1 MLLSALAFLAGT
13 CLLLL
18 ASKIPNPVW
27 LIAIAA
33 ATLPIFR
40 FGLLRYA
47 AWIALGY
54 CWAAWQADSL
64 LNKNLPIDLAG
75 RDVQVQGVVNS
86 LPEQLHGARTR
97 FYFAVTAYQSPQG
110 WQPIHITARLN
121 WYRSAVAMQ
130 AGEKW
135 QLRVR
140 LKEPHG
146 LSNPG
151 GFDFER
157 WLFSRGVRATGYV
170 KKSPVNQR
178 IADSAGHAP
187 DRLRQRIAEYL
198 ISLDLPAE
206 SIALLRALTVGDRAG
221 MTHPQWKVLQAT
233 GTTHLLAISG
243 LHVGLV
249 ATLVFAVSRRAWAW
263 SGAVRYWPAPR
274 FAALAAMLAALGYAL
289 LAGFQVPAQRAL
301 IMVWVWMLAI
311 LMDGRARPWQ
321 VLGAALWLILV
332 LDPLAALGAGFWL
345 SFGAVAL
352 IFFLTGDRH
361 GRAGRTRRLLTLQA
375 GLVSGL
381 MPLTW
386 LWFQQSSLM
395 ALPANLLA
403 IPWVGILVVPL
414 LLLAVV
420 LLPGF
425 TPVSQVL
432 FHMAAWL
439 LDTLW
444 LWLDWLAGFP
454 GALWSSP
461 VGNPVWLWWCTFGV
475 LVFMLPRA
483 CRTAPLA
490 IILLIPAFLGAPE
503 RPGKGD
509 LWVTLLDVGQGLSV
523 VLVTSR
529 HVIVY
534 DAGPGFPSGYD
545 TGSAVVAPFLVTRGF
560 RKIDRLIVSH
570 GDNDHRGG
578 VVSLLQQLPAAS
590 IHSGDPAALK
600 NISAEQCH
608 AGHHWTWDQ
617 VNFAYLAP
625 SQPETGNNGSCVLQ
639 VSTIDGRSILL
650 PGDIE
655 KPVERL
661 LLKTQGI
668 NLSADVLVA
677 PHHGSLSSSTPAF
690 LERVRPELVLF
701 AVGYQNRFGF
711 PSHKVRERYKSI
723 GAELMNT
730 ADHGAISIRFDSG
743 KPLKTGSWRAQ
754 TRRLWHSPAP

>member
-18 ASKIPNPVW
+18 AAKIPNPVW
-27 LIAIAA
+27 LIAVAT

-47 AWIALGY
+47 AWIVLGY

-64 LNKNLPIDLAG
+64 LNKNLPVELAG

-86 LPEQLHGARTR
+86 LPEQLHGGRTR
-97 FYFAVTAYQSPQG
+97 FYFAVTAYRSPQG
-110 WQPIHITARLN
+110 WQPIQIPARLT
-121 WYRSAVAMQ
+121 WYRGALAMQ

-170 KKSPVNQR
+170 KKSPINR
-178 IADSAGHAP
+178 RSADSAGHSP

-198 ISLDLPAE
+198 NSLDLPAE

-221 MTHPQWKVLQAT
+221 MTRPQWQVLQAT

-249 ATLVFAVSRRAWAW
+249 ATLVFAFSRRAWAW

-289 LAGFQVPAQRAL
+289 LAGFQVPARRAL

-321 VLGAALWLILV
+321 VLGAALWLILL

-361 GRAGRTRRLLTLQA
+361 GRNGRIRRLLTLQA

-420 LLPGF
+420 LLPGV

-461 VGNPVWLWWCTFGV
+461 VVNPVWLWWCAFGV

-483 CRTAPLA
+483 FRTAPLA
-490 IILLIPAFLGAPE
+490 IILLMPAFLGAPE

-509 LWVTLLDVGQGLSV
+509 LWINLLDVGQGLSV

-545 TGSAVVAPFLVTRGF
+545 TGSAVVAPFLMTRGF

-590 IHSGDPAALK
+590 IHSGDPAALES
-600 NISAEQCH
+600 IGAEQCH
-608 AGHHWTWDQ
+608 AGQHWTWDQ

-625 SQPETGNNGSCVLQ
+625 LQPETGNNGSCVLR
-639 VSTIDGRSILL
+639 VSASDGRSILL
-650 PGDIE
+650 TGDIE
-655 KPVERL
+655 KPVERIL
-661 LLKTQGI
+661 LNTQGI
-668 NLSADVLVA
+668 KLSADVLVA

-701 AVGYQNRFGF
+701 AVGYHNRFGF
-711 PSHKVRERYKSI
+711 PSRKVRERYKSI

-730 ADHGAISIRFDSG
+730 ADHGAISIRFDTG

-754 TRRLWHSPAP
+754 TRRLWHSAAP